1 MFDYH
6 KAFKDVLSDMLPEAK
21 QSDSVPGLYTIQE
34 GDTFWSIALKD
45 GKEGITVED
54 LIVANP
60 CVDPSKL
67 KVSQTI
73 KFGLAQNSYTSK
85 PETSKKYQ
93 SEYKYPLSSGV
104 FKSGSTDKI
113 AIMQIQNT
121 LNAVTFMCGI
131 VDGIYGAKTKGAVTR
146 FQKVY
151 LPYEV
156 DGVFGPRTKTKL
168 QAVLKSKGF

>member
-6 KAFKDVLSDMLPEAK
+6 KVFKDVLSDMLPEAR

-34 GDTFWSIALKD
+34 GNTFWSIALKD

-54 LIVANP
+54 LIAANSD
-60 CVDPSKL
+60 VKSSKL
-67 KVSQTI
+67 KVGQTI
-73 KFGLAQNSYTSK
+73 EFGNAKNTYTPT
-85 PETSKKYQ
+85 PETPKKEH

-104 FKSGSTDKI
+104 LKAGSTHKT
-113 AIMQIQNT
+113 AIKHFHNA
-121 LNAVTFMCGI
+121 LNAVNFKCGTA
-131 VDGIYGAKTKGAVTR
+131 DGVYGAKTKDAVTR

-156 DGVFGPRTKTKL
+156 EGTYGQNTKSKL
-168 QAVLKSKGF
+168 QAVLKSKGY